1 MSYSI
6 FSCNRILYITFTLF
20 ILLLITSCSEG
31 EHAVQIAKY
40 GEIVSYRTSKSV
52 VYPDFTLQFIA
63 KKTIQ
68 SKTEGESVSYSFQL
82 TGGGPGR
89 EIEWVESRN
98 RVGAIDQMGGI
109 DQFEHNERTYY
120 LELKSSSFLDK
131 TLKDGELIVWTKIQ
145 AGEHRENINKI
156 KARIRQK
163 MIDHATRKS
172 KALDQ
177 DTQQ

>member
-1 MSYSI
+1 
-6 FSCNRILYITFTLF
+6 
-20 ILLLITSCSEG
+20 
-31 EHAVQIAKY
+31 
-40 GEIVSYRTSKSV
+40 
-52 VYPDFTLQFIA
+52 
-63 KKTIQ
+63 
-68 SKTEGESVSYSFQL
+68 
-82 TGGGPGR
+82 
-89 EIEWVESRN
+89 
-98 RVGAIDQMGGI
+98 MGGI